1 MPTRARQWS
10 RCCARSACRPR
21 AWTPRRP
28 PWRRC
33 ARRGEGG
40 APFEAALCD
49 WRLRDGEDGLAAAQR
64 LRAAGGGLHVL
75 MVTGETDPL
84 RLQALQASGL
94 PVLFKPVEARHLVS
108 ALVIDRASGRSA
120 AVASA

>member
-1 MPTRARQWS
+1 MARYPHWNAS
-10 RCCARSACRPR
+10 
-21 AWTPRRP
+21 
-28 PWRRC
+28 
-33 ARRGEGG
+33 GG
-40 APFEAALCD
+40 AD
-49 WRLRDGEDGLAAAQR
+49 
-64 LRAAGGGLHVL
+64 HVL

>member
-1 MPTRARQWS
+1 MVEVLRAFGVQAASVDTEAAALAALRE
-10 RCCARSACRPR
+10 A
-21 AWTPRRP
+21 
-28 PWRRC
+28 
-33 ARRGEGG
+33 RGEGG

-84 RLQALQASGL
+84 RLQALQASGAAGAVQAGGG
-94 PVLFKPVEARHLVS
+94 P
-108 ALVIDRASGRSA
+108 ASGVGAGDRSRQRSVRGGGLCLKA
-120 AVASA
+120 